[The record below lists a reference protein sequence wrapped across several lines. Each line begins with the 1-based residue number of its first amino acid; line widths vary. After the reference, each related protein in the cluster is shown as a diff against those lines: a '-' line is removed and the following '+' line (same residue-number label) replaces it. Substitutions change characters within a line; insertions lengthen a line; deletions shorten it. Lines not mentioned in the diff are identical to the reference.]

1 MGETDGEVEEESGE
15 NRALGGG
22 GLMEAGE
29 SFIQGKGGAK
39 AKIVSIWRDGHH
51 TILDLFDPFSNY
63 RRPENL
69 IE

>member
-15 NRALGGG
+15 NRPGGG
-22 GLMEAGE
+22 GVMEAGE
-29 SFIQGKGGAK
+29 SFIEGKGGAK
-39 AKIVSIWRDGHH
+39 AKIVSVWRDGHH
-51 TILDLFDPFSNY
+51 TILDLFDPFSNH